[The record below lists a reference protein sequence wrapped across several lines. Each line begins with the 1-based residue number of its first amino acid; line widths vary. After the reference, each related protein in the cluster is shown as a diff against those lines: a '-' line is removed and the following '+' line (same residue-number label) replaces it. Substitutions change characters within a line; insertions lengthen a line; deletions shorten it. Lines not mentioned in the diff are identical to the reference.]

1 MNKDFENKKYCV
13 VSSELTKETIDL
25 ITQYALFD
33 EMQKFTPEKSTLNNY
48 AQVPDAHS
56 RYGDP
61 MMESLLLHIKPVVE
75 KHTGLTLH
83 PTYSYYRVYRPGN
96 ELLKHTDRPA
106 CEVSITIAFEFDYL
120 GNKDPWSIFIGD
132 AEIKL
137 NPGDMG
143 IYRGIELE
151 HWREKFEA
159 PEGSW
164 HVQAFLHYVDANG
177 PHKDWKYDKRMSI
190 GYLNN
195 SNSILTK
202 KSYIQIVE

>member
-1 MNKDFENKKYCV
+1 MNKDFEYKKYCV

-25 ITQYALFD
+25 VTQYALFD
-33 EMQKFTPEKSTLNNY
+33 EMQKFTPEKSTLSEY
-48 AQVPDAHS
+48 AQVPNAHS
-56 RYGDP
+56 KYGDP
-61 MMESLLLHIKPVVE
+61 MMESLLLHLKPIVE
-75 KHTGLTLH
+75 KHTGLVLH

-120 GNKDPWSIFIGD
+120 GSRDPWSIFIGD
-132 AEIKL
+132 AEVKL
-137 NPGDMG
+137 SPGDMA

-177 PHKDWKYDKRMSI
+177 PHKDWKYDKRVSI
-190 GYLNN
+190 GDL
-195 SNSILTK
+195 SKSSSALTK